1 MKQNII
7 EIESIDVR
15 YGRVQALHNVSLR
28 VKQGEVV
35 VVVGSNG
42 AGKTT
47 LLKTVVGLL
56 KPAAGSIRFQGE
68 KISGQPV
75 HKVVKK
81 RISLIP
87 EGRMVFGDQTVLEN
101 LLLGAYW
108 RRRNISSEELNLA
121 LDNCFAR
128 FPALKERRHQLA
140 GTLSGG
146 LQQMVAISR
155 GLMSKP
161 TLLLVDE
168 PSLGLAPIV
177 IEEVFR
183 TIRELNEEGM
193 TILLVEQMA
202 MLALQIATRGY
213 VLEHGSMVLEDAA
226 SELLKNSNVMESYL
240 GRE

>member
-1 MKQNII
+1 MKQNVI

-15 YGRVQALHNVSLR
+15 YGRVQALHKVSLH

-56 KPAAGSIRFQGE
+56 KPVAGSIHFQGE

-75 HKVVKK
+75 YKVVKK

-101 LLLGAYW
+101 LLLGSYW
-108 RRRNISSEELNLA
+108 RRRNISSKELNLA

-128 FPALKERRHQLA
+128 FPVLKERRHQLA

-183 TIRELNEEGM
+183 AIQELNEEGM

-213 VLEHGSMVLEDAA
+213 VLEHGSIVLEDAA
-226 SELLKNSNVMESYL
+226 RELLKNSDMMESYL